1 MDKLCIYNYLPEGRK
16 LTSDEL
22 NRHYMKNLT
31 SEFDSEKID
40 LKNEENLKT
49 KFAAVFG
56 TLNVE
61 GADADKKCWTR
72 SALQVVL

>member
-1 MDKLCIYNYLPEGRK
+1 
-16 LTSDEL
+16 
-22 NRHYMKNLT
+22 MKNLT